1 MTRLQADNVTLSYG
15 NNISVVEELS
25 LAIRDGGVTSIIGP
39 NGCGKSTLLRALARL
54 MSPRTGSVILDGQ
67 TIHSQSTKE
76 VAKRLCLMPQQPDAP
91 ESITVEDLTRRGR
104 YPHQSMLQPPT
115 SKDQIAIERALAQ
128 TGMDELRDRPV
139 DELSGGQRQRAWI
152 SMALAQDTPLL
163 LLDEPTTYL
172 DIAHQQEVLDL
183 VKNLNQEDERT
194 IVLVL
199 HDINNAAQVSDRVVA
214 MRDGR
219 IVAEGP
225 ARTVLTPDRLEEV
238 FGIPCDTVLHPES
251 HQLVSVPRSSMDPG
265 RPCSANP
272 IGPPLAAEKL
282 SSGYGKQRIVTDV
295 DLLIPEGRI
304 SAIVGP
310 NACGKS
316 TLLRTFARLLA
327 PMGGVAYLD
336 EQPVQVGRH
345 RELAQRLTVLAQGAV
360 SPAGVLVEDLVAVG
374 RYPYQRWW
382 RQWSKADQQAV
393 DKAID
398 ATGIDDLRWRPIE
411 TLSGGQR
418 QRVWL
423 ALALAQETD
432 VLLLDEPTTFLDIAH
447 QIEVL
452 DLVWE
457 MNRSEGRTVVMVLHD
472 LGQASRY
479 ADYIVA
485 MKEGRI
491 VAAGTPEEV
500 ITERLVESVFS
511 IRSRIVPDP
520 VGGSPL
526 VLPGRAAAVP
536 AGVS

>member
-1 MTRLQADNVTLSYG
+1 MTRLQAENVTLAYS
-15 NNISVVEELS
+15 NNVAVVEELS
-25 LAIRDGGVTSIIGP
+25 LAIADGGVTSIIGP

-54 MSPRTGSVILDGQ
+54 MTPRGGTVILDGEA
-67 TIHSQSTKE
+67 IHSQPTKE

-115 SKDQIAIERALAQ
+115 RKDQIAIERAL
-128 TGMDELRDRPV
+128 TLTNMVELRDRSV

-172 DIAHQQEVLDL
+172 DIAHQQEVLEL
-183 VKNLNQEDERT
+183 VEKLNQEDERT

-214 MRDGR
+214 MRAGK
-219 IVAEGP
+219 IIGEGS
-225 ARTVLTPDRLEEV
+225 ARAVLTPERLEEV
-238 FGIPCDTVLHPES
+238 FGVPCDTVLDPDS
-251 HQLVSVPRSSMDPG
+251 HRLISIPRSRIDTARKLP
-265 RPCSANP
+265 ANP
-272 IGPPLAAEKL
+272 IGPPLTAEKL
-282 SSGYGKQRIVTDV
+282 SSGYGKQRIVTEV
-295 DLLIPEGRI
+295 DLAVPKGQIT
-304 SAIVGP
+304 AIVGP

-327 PMGGVAYLD
+327 PMDGVAYLD
-336 EQPVQVGRH
+336 EQPVQVGPH
-345 RELAQRLTVLAQGAV
+345 RDLAKRLTVLAQGAV

-382 RQWSKADQQAV
+382 RQWSDADQQVV
-393 DKAID
+393 DEAID
-398 ATGIDDLRWRPIE
+398 ATGIDNLRWRPIE

-423 ALALAQETD
+423 ALALAQETGT
-432 VLLLDEPTTFLDIAH
+432 LLLDEPTTFLDIAH

-457 MNRSEGRTVVMVLHD
+457 LNRSEGRTVVMVLHD

-479 ADYIVA
+479 ADFIVA
-485 MKEGRI
+485 MKDGRV

-500 ITERLVESVFS
+500 ITERLVADVFS
-511 IRSRIVPDP
+511 VRSKIGRDP
-520 VGGSPL
+520 QTGSPL
-526 VLPGRAAAVP
+526 VLPTRNQPVAVP
-536 AGVS
+536 AG